1 MSDSSPPE
9 NRRIGER
16 YLACFP
22 ASLTRSD
29 AKQRLSLIRDLSES
43 GALLLIATTKI
54 VVGEEL
60 SLDLYIADDASLFRT
75 TRAKVVRVEELTAE
89 EKGLWLRKIA
99 VQFDEPLTMYAEEI
113 ATFRERAER
122 LGRA

>member
-1 MSDSSPPE
+1 VSDSSPPE

-60 SLDLYIADDASLFRT
+60 SLYIADDASLFRT